1 MTNPYNQYF
10 QPQAPAAPNA
20 TQPQQNPFNAT
31 QVPLPPAA
39 APWPPQPQAPAA
51 APAAAYPS
59 AWPQQAPFAAP
70 GGFAAPPQAQPQSFP
85 QVQPHAPQ
93 PNYGAPAQG
102 GYSLNQA
109 ATAPEDLNLLPRQP
123 GSYIVAVL
131 NYQPRNSQSQ
141 GSFGGEQQIATFQ
154 LLRSA
159 DAKFP
164 AGTQCTKIWR
174 KGQPGNSGRGY
185 GVIKDAKRQQQFVA
199 AVLGLD
205 PNDTSQNWDAHSK
218 ALEVRNFQQQP
229 CLLEMRLTAT
239 NRPVL
244 DRQTKQPT
252 GEFWCAELFLP
263 APPAA

>member
-1 MTNPYNQYF
+1 MTQNPYNQYF
-10 QPQAPAAPNA
+10 PQPAPNA
-20 TQPQQNPFNAT
+20 AAPA
-31 QVPLPPAA
+31 PAA
-39 APWPPQPQAPAA
+39 APWPPQPQAPVPAFNPSYQ
-51 APAAAYPS
+51 APAY
-59 AWPQQAPFAAP
+59 APP

-85 QVQPHAPQ
+85 QVQPQ
-93 PNYGAPAQG
+93 PSSG

-109 ATAPEDLNLLPRQP
+109 AVTAEDLNLMPLTP
-123 GSYIVAVL
+123 GSYVLAVL

-154 LLRSA
+154 ILRSA
-159 DAKFP
+159 DAQYP
-164 AGTQCTKIWR
+164 AGAQCTKIWR
-174 KGQPGNSGRGY
+174 KGQAGNSGRGY

-218 ALEVRNFQQQP
+218 TLEVRNFQQQP
-229 CLLEMRLTAT
+229 CLLEMRLTPT

-244 DRQTKQPT
+244 DKQTRQPSGK
-252 GEFWCAELFLP
+252 FWPAELFLP